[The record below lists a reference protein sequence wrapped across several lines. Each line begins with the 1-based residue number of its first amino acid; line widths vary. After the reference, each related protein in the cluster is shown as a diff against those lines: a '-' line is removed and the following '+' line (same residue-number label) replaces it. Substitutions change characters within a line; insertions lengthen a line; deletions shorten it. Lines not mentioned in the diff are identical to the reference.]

1 MQPVSANV
9 SAATI
14 DGVHTDVAVL
24 GFANCVVALVT
35 QLASVGSLIQAVV
48 ASNAAAAHSDPFADA
63 DADAERLAASADI
76 PVDVKF
82 LLGNPSASPA
92 SSLYQILAIHASQLK
107 HSQNPGDSRPL
118 LLGVALRLPRD
129 LSLPLHAADNS
140 SASPDMRAY
149 MPLINAVAAL
159 VGECRVW

>member
-63 DADAERLAASADI
+63 DAERLAASPDI

-118 LLGVALRLPRD
+118 LLGVALRLPRE
-129 LSLPLHAADNS
+129 LSLPLHAADNG
-140 SASPDMRAY
+140 SASADMRAY
-149 MPLINAVAAL
+149 MPLIDAVAAL